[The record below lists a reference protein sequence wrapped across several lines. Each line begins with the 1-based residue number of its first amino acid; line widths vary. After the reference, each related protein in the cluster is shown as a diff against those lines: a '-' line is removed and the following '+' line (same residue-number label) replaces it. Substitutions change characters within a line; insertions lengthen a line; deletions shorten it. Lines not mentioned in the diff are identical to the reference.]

1 MNYVT
6 IELEVNNQLLRRV
19 DDETILSK
27 SKNIQKTL
35 FHFKNPEFYQGLNI
49 FAIFTDSWGEK
60 TTIHL
65 GKNATELSS
74 IIPSRVLKGT
84 YFKISLYAGDLI
96 ATNNVTIPL
105 LGSGYSSSYQH
116 GCSREGKDIF
126 VEIFDKIDGKINTIS
141 FTGKC
146 LELYSESELLDS
158 VCLNGLVD
166 EAYLDELMQEY
177 VTKIE
182 LKSFLE
188 SEGYIKNL
196 DFNFETGEL
205 TFEK

>member
-1 MNYVT
+1 MNYIT
-6 IELEVNNQLLRRV
+6 IELEVNNQLLTRV
-19 DDETILSK
+19 DNETILSK

-35 FHFKNPEFYQGLNI
+35 FRFKNPEFYQNENI

-84 YFKISLYAGDLI
+84 YFKVSLYAGDLVT
-96 ATNNVTIPL
+96 TNNVTIPL
-105 LGSGYSSSYQH
+105 IESGYNGNHRSS
-116 GCSREGKDIF
+116 CSHKKDIF
-126 VEIFDKIDGKINTIS
+126 VQIFDKIDSKIDNIS
-141 FTGKC
+141 FTGRC

-166 EAYLDELMQEY
+166 ETQLNELMQEY
-177 VTKIE
+177 TSKVE
-182 LKSFLE
+182 LRQFLE

-196 DFNFETGEL
+196 DFDFSTGEL